1 MSNGGNC
8 QWHPDREARYEVIIA
23 PPNPQLLTC
32 EECADAMGLF
42 NPDQKLLEIFTVVDL
57 EGTYFKANT
66 QSGMIS

>member
-1 MSNGGNC
+1 MSNGGSC
-8 QWHPDREARYEVIIA
+8 QWHPEREARYEVIIA

-57 EGTYFKANT
+57 GDTSYKVST
-66 QSGMIS
+66 QNGRMS